1 MKSFS
6 KGVEKMAQEFDDPF
20 KELEQSIT
28 EDMREVYSEKTID
41 HFLNPRNL
49 GEIPAPDGFGRV
61 TGPCGDTMEI
71 YLKVGDGRVI
81 NASFWTDG
89 CGTTIA
95 SGSMVTELAKE
106 KSILEARKIT
116 QDDVLDAL
124 GGLPED
130 SLHCA
135 LLAANTLKEAIKD
148 YLAFKNEPWKRAYRS
163 R

>member
-1 MKSFS
+1 
-6 KGVEKMAQEFDDPF
+6 MAQKFDDPF
-20 KELEQSIT
+20 KELEQSVI
-28 EDMREVYSEKTID
+28 EDMKEVYSEKTID

-49 GEIPAPDGFGRV
+49 GEIAAPDGFGRV

-71 YLKVGDGRVI
+71 YLKVRDGKVI

-89 CGTTIA
+89 CGPSIA

-106 KSILEARKIT
+106 KSLIEARKIT
-116 QDDVLDAL
+116 QDDILDAL

-148 YLAFKNEPWKRAYRS
+148 YLAFKNEPWKRAYR

>member
-1 MKSFS
+1 MS
-6 KGVEKMAQEFDDPF
+6 QEFDDLF
-20 KELEQSIT
+20 KELEQSVM
-28 EDMREVYSEKTID
+28 EDMRRVYSEKTID

-49 GEIPAPDGFGRV
+49 GEIRASDGFGRV

-71 YLKVGDGRVI
+71 YLKIRDGRVM

-89 CGTTIA
+89 CGPSIA
-95 SGSMVTELAKE
+95 SGSMVTELVKG
-106 KSILEARKIT
+106 KSLSEAHNIT
-116 QDDVLDAL
+116 QQNVLDAL

-135 LLAANTLKEAIKD
+135 LLAADTLKEAIKD
-148 YLAFKNEPWKRAYRS
+148 YLAFKKEPWKRGYR